1 VIEKITHN
9 QEILAI
15 IIRHDY
21 SEKGI
26 NFFTPPGFSQ
36 QLGFMKHPKGYVI
49 QPHIHNQVS
58 RDVSFTQEVLFIRKG
73 KVQMSLFTNQKNF
86 FQNIILKKG
95 DCVLLASGGHAFAM
109 LEESEIIEVKTGPHV
124 GEIDKTRFEI
134 S

>member
-1 VIEKITHN
+1 MIEQITHN

-21 SEKGI
+21 SEKGV

-49 QPHIHNQVS
+49 QPHIHNQVN

-73 KVQMSLFTNQKNF
+73 KVQMSLFTKQKNF

-95 DCVLLASGGHAFAM
+95 DCVLLASGGHGFAM

-124 GEIDKTRFEI
+124 GEIDKTRFE
-134 S
+134 SS